1 MCMKSF
7 ATKSTIS
14 ENILFNTTWLFDLLV
29 LWFSAKVRD
38 LRVRPGAIISIHSL
52 SDLIYVMIPEPRF
65 TLR

>member
-29 LWFSAKVRD
+29 LWFSAKVRG
-38 LRVRPGAIISIHSL
+38 LRVRPGAIISVH
-52 SDLIYVMIPEPRF
+52 
-65 TLR
+65 